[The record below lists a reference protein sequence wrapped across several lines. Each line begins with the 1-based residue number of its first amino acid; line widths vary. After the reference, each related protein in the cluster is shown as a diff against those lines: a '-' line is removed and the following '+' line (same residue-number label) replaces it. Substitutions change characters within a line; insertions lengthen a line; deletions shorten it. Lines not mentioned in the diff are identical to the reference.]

1 MYRVTFSGAIIDLDG
16 TVYLGDSLIPG
27 AEQGIEKLRSSGVDL
42 LFFSN
47 NPTKTPE
54 EFAAHLTELGI
65 SVTPHEILTSAV
77 VTREYLL
84 NNHREDDIF
93 VVGERGFTKQ
103 ISDLSITENPEEADV
118 LVGSIDRSFAYD
130 TLVDALTAYRGK
142 EPTFLGTDPDRAI
155 PVGNGRKIPGSGAII
170 GAIASTTGR
179 NPDKVLGKPSQYA
192 VDVCLRHLEA
202 DPSECLVVGDRLDTD
217 IDMGENAGM
226 TTTLVL
232 TGVDDR
238 DSLSES
244 SIKPDH
250 VLDSLAEVGGLL

>member
-1 MYRVTFSGAIIDLDG
+1 MYRVAFSGAIIDLDG
-16 TVYLGDSLIPG
+16 TVYLGGSLVSG
-27 AEQGIEKLRSSGVDL
+27 AERGIDAFRDSGIDL
-42 LFFSN
+42 VFFSN

-54 EFAAHLTELGI
+54 ELAGYLTELGV
-65 SVTPHEILTSAV
+65 SVSPNEILTSAI

-84 NNHREDDIF
+84 NNHSGDEIF

-118 LVGSIDRSFAYD
+118 LVGSIDRSFTYD
-130 TLVDALTAYRGK
+130 TLVDALTAFQK

-155 PVGNGRKIPGSGAII
+155 PVGNGRRIPGSGAII
-170 GAIASTTGR
+170 GAIGATTGSD
-179 NPDKVLGKPSQYA
+179 PDKVLGKPSQYA
-192 VDVCLRHLEA
+192 VDVCLHHLEA

-217 IDMGENAGM
+217 IAMGENAGM